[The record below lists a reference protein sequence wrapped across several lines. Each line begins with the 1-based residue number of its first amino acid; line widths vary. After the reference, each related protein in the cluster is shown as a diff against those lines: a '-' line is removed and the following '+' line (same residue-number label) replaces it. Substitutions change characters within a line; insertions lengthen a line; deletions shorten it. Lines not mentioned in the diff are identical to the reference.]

1 MATITASSFAST
13 SSHVSYGAVSSGSNP
28 KTGFKKMSF
37 GKTDPDSQWVE
48 SFELGGR
55 APSQNHSQ
63 FSCKAN
69 EGQNRQQH

>member
-37 GKTDPDSQWVE
+37 GKTDPDSESWPIQLQGKRGAKPSTALGRLQESLFVE
-48 SFELGGR
+48 VG
-55 APSQNHSQ
+55 
-63 FSCKAN
+63 
-69 EGQNRQQH
+69 